1 MQGTDDEKAM
11 SSAQVTRYERF
22 AVAMILIVR
31 RVQLLLYRVAGS
43 AQGSIQPT
51 RAPADPSALQQLLA
65 RLGARHAAALP
76 ASKGRTADSKTPTP
90 PRISRESLAMMASSD
105 PRATCG
111 CQRNLVDVVLSLRA
125 LEDYLNGCDSRS
137 PEDADLHRA
146 LWSKVGDAR
155 SSIEDAIEHFAAVE
169 GIEL

>member
-1 MQGTDDEKAM
+1 M
-11 SSAQVTRYERF
+11 
-22 AVAMILIVR
+22 
-31 RVQLLLYRVAGS
+31 
-43 AQGSIQPT
+43 
-51 RAPADPSALQQLLA
+51 
-65 RLGARHAAALP
+65 
-76 ASKGRTADSKTPTP
+76 
-90 PRISRESLAMMASSD
+90 
-105 PRATCG
+105 
-111 CQRNLVDVVLSLRA
+111 LSLRA